1 MKFNCLPSNHEGLE
15 EPGSDLE
22 KILEIEISIFKREP
36 EIDSIHEDL
45 PDYLL
50 LRDDYLQKEQERQ
63 KQENLNKILP
73 TRIP

>member
-1 MKFNCLPSNHEGLE
+1 MRFNCLPSNHEGLE
-15 EPGSDLE
+15 ELGTDLE
-22 KILEIEISIFKREP
+22 NIVEIEISIFEREP
-36 EIDSIHEDL
+36 EIDSIDEDL